1 MGQRLR
7 LILSIAFIAILA
19 PSQTI
24 QAGSAPSLSE
34 WHAAICA
41 LPTNRPYNH
50 WRSAQADPSVNSGFA
65 AFADSKSKQ
74 WDMFNKAAEAFA
86 NVQKEHKNNA
96 LLWVPSNE
104 GSLIPTWNKFQPFV
118 EKKIINPNEKLIL
131 KADLHGDV
139 ISLSTMLMDL
149 KKQGKIDNNF
159 KLAKDYHFMAL
170 GDYVDRGKYGA
181 EVWYTLMRLAT
192 ANPDKVTL
200 IRGNHEDLS
209 LNNGCGFKNELKEK
223 FGNDWYASSRYEKMN
238 NIYNLLPVAS
248 CIINKQGNVVQGCH
262 AGIELGY
269 VPDKLLNAS
278 KTQKYQQIG
287 RMNRRTFAEEIIA
300 NPHTPQMVKNALI
313 KSKGDLQ
320 DNVKLDS
327 PYGLGLC
334 WSDFYPHNHHGGD
347 PITNRLARGKQ
358 YTKEVVTAVLDTTNA
373 RLKNCR
379 IIAFVRGHQHCGDKN
394 DPMMKKIITGN
405 GVGRLYGKQNGILGT
420 SALQQNEVLTLN
432 VAPDNNLGE
441 GVGNNTDT
449 HLELTCS
456 SDGQWHPHIYK
467 HYPKL
472 NNPGNNPGVKDTQS
486 FINASN
492 CSKGLAIV
500 ALAGLAYYGYKKYQV
515 YKHAKKLLP
524 TKPAL

>member
-248 CIINKQGNVVQGCH
+248 YIVNKQGNIIQGCH

-278 KTQKYQQIG
+278 QTQKYQQLG
-287 RMNRRTFAEEIIA
+287 RLNRRTFAEEIIA
-300 NPHTPQMVKNALI
+300 NPHTPQMVKKAMVKI
-313 KSKGDLQ
+313 KDSMEVKVKEFMQ
-320 DNVKLDS
+320 DNVKLHS
-327 PYGLGLC
+327 PSGLGLC
-334 WSDFYPHNHHGGD
+334 WNDFYPHNHGGA
-347 PITNRLARGKQ
+347 PIAYEKGRGFV
-358 YTKEVVTAVLDTTNA
+358 YNKEGVAAVLQTMND
-373 RLKNCR
+373 RLPNCR
-379 IIAFVRGHQHCGDKN
+379 IIAIIRGHQHCGDKN
-394 DPMMKKIITGN
+394 DPMMQKIIAGN
-405 GVGRLYGKQNGILGT
+405 GVGRLYGKTSLFGT
-420 SALQQNEVLTLN
+420 PALQQNEVLTLN

-441 GVGNNTDT
+441 DVGNNKDT
-449 HLELTCS
+449 YLELTCS
-456 SDGQWHPHIYK
+456 SDGKWHPHIYK
-467 HYPKL
+467 YSPQL
-472 NNPGNNPGVKDTQS
+472 NNPGNNPEVKETS
-486 FINASN
+486 EA
-492 CSKGLAIV
+492 
-500 ALAGLAYYGYKKYQV
+500 
-515 YKHAKKLLP
+515 
-524 TKPAL
+524 PAQKA